1 MFDVEKSV
9 STIIDRMKKLRESK
23 KMSQLELSLA
33 SGVSQTMISQIESRQ
48 RIPTL
53 VTFLKLCDALDVV
66 PELLLGNVS
75 KDDEKHKDKQ
85 KILNNLEEVI
95 SFIEEL

>member
-9 STIIDRMKKLRESK
+9 SAIIDRMKKLRESK

-48 RIPTL
+48 RTPTL
-53 VTFLKLCDALDVV
+53 VTFLKLCDALDVS
-66 PELLLGNVS
+66 PEILLGNAL
-75 KDDEKHKDKQ
+75 KDDEERRKDKE
-85 KILNNLEEVI
+85 KALSI
-95 SFIEEL
+95 IEKWM

>member
-9 STIIDRMKKLRESK
+9 SAIIDRLKNLRESK

-48 RIPTL
+48 RTPTL
-53 VTFLKLCDALDVV
+53 VTFLKLCDALDVS
-66 PELLLGNVS
+66 PEILLGNAL
-75 KDDEKHKDKQ
+75 KDDDERRRDKEKALS
-85 KILNNLEEVI
+85 I
-95 SFIEEL
+95 IEKWM